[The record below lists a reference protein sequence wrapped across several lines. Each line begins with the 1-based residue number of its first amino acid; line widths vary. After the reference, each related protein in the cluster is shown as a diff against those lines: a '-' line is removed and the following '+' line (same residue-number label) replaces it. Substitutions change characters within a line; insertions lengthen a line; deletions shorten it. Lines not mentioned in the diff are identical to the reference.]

1 MSEICHKI
9 QSWHNSDSF
18 QFLKLMLFW
27 HIFYFWYISETFL
40 ILVWH
45 IFDII
50 LNLTHFWHFSD
61 TFWTDF
67 WQFYVTDCFL
77 TDFRPFSDT
86 FLKLLGPT
94 LSKSTDAFTSHP
106 DRLNMQFPSHLSRA
120 SVYLSFA
127 SSESV
132 MRVGEILDYEIP
144 WLWGI
149 GIVMDFNNI
158 RSVVADI
165 LFCVAWT
172 VWHNWVNHG
181 NGIRGRTGS
190 TDWAYSYSLSD
201 YKPFCLTQ

>member
-1 MSEICHKI
+1 MYHTKQC
-9 QSWHNSDSF
+9 
-18 QFLKLMLFW
+18 
-27 HIFYFWYISETFL
+27 
-40 ILVWH
+40 
-45 IFDII
+45 
-50 LNLTHFWHFSD
+50 
-61 TFWTDF
+61 
-67 WQFYVTDCFL
+67 VTQMN
-77 TDFRPFSDT
+77 
-86 FLKLLGPT
+86 GWI
-94 LSKSTDAFTSHP
+94 KSLPITPHP

-201 YKPFCLTQ
+201 YKPFCLTQQTIRASIWLFDSCFDNWCVCTSLWGCKTKKQLERQSHF